1 MKTTALAIPED
12 ERLACNSGWQHAM
25 LCCYNS
31 LFLFKKNQKNNN
43 KQTGNITI
51 SSNIEALLY
60 TAESSRPGRRTR
72 IPAAVYLVS
81 ISRVV
86 DNSGLGLLIW
96 GGREVEERS
105 VQSRGRLGR
114 SLDIKRGKTG
124 NKSAGGRRG
133 NAQHCCLR
141 ASVLSTAPLPTGGQR
156 HKTKDIHRVPLKTIK
171 HHWTQTIW

>member
-1 MKTTALAIPED
+1 MRDLRATVGDNMQCFAVIIP
-12 ERLACNSGWQHAM
+12 C
-25 LCCYNS
+25 
-31 LFLFKKNQKNNN
+31 FKKNNNN

-51 SSNIEALLY
+51 SSNIEALLH

-72 IPAAVYLVS
+72 VPAAVYLVS

-114 SLDIKRGKTG
+114 LLGIKGGKTG
-124 NKSAGGRRG
+124 NKSAGGRREM
-133 NAQHCCLR
+133 HY
-141 ASVLSTAPLPTGGQR
+141 TA
-156 HKTKDIHRVPLKTIK
+156 V
-171 HHWTQTIW
+171 